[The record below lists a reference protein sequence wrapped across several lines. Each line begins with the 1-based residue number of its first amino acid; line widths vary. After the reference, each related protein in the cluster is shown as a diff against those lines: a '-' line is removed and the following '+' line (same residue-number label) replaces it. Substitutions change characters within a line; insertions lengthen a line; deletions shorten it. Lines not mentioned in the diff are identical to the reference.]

1 MGKFVNIYG
10 SEVLLQVTY
19 RDDAVY
25 ITRAPNTPEAGTF
38 TLDLRND
45 RLVCIRSPLADIDPW
60 EFSYDTY
67 DAVTCITGVT
77 SPTGLIE
84 EVNYKRDGHSLP
96 NRAPYRTI
104 PHVISHV
111 VRPGR
116 QQPAITTL
124 YRYSS
129 TNFLGY
135 GGDVDWV
142 GGQDNLYLVPGEY
155 SYTSTVEVE
164 GGPTTTYTYNKF
176 HLTANIE
183 QQKNTSKVT
192 QTFEYYAL
200 PSAEFCHQ
208 PAQYLSPK
216 TLTIEYKDTASG
228 KKPRTETTTY
238 AFDAWGNPLQEV
250 QPDGVTINRTYYPPA
265 GEKDLCPADP
275 RGFQRYMKSETVV
288 PAQSSYS
295 TPIRSENYTYLELH
309 TATGAKTDTFVA
321 VKELE
326 AEEGGKR
333 LSKAEYT
340 YIEQPASRDHGR
352 PEKQAT
358 WVSQEQATTQ
368 KWTYEYVIS
377 GQLNQCITTDSF
389 DGLTTRDVTYY
400 SLHSG
405 QTLAHEDNAG
415 VQDSFVY
422 DKLNRLLKA
431 TTALGC
437 PQESVRQQEYD
448 KPEDGNGSCLVVTD
462 TNGVKT
468 RYITDGLGRLCEVEK
483 QDKDA
488 SSENTRTNVDVFRKV
503 QERKYNAQDQCIE
516 TVEIDWLRT
525 DDGGLLEQRSSQAL
539 EYDGWGEVYRTTDST
554 GVLTISET
562 DPISL
567 TKTEGIK
574 GQGRTKTHLNVLGL
588 VTKIELIQKNGQQ
601 YSQVEYFYDGL
612 GRLREQK
619 DALGR
624 LTKFKYDGF
633 NRITKTT
640 QPDCREI
647 TTHYS
652 VQTASAW
659 PESVS
664 VNGLT
669 VGKQSFDGLGRVTSK
684 TIGKRTITQ
693 TYRGSAPEPSQ
704 ITTNKEDQFN
714 FIYDPALSY
723 ALTSVTGADAT
734 DAYEYDPKSGIPRV
748 LRSSYSTQELKHFPS
763 GLLKTETI
771 SLNQGGTFSA
781 MYKYSMGG
789 KLEAYTDVNGQD
801 HAAEY
806 DSSGRMKQF
815 TQGTLKVSFTY
826 DGANRVSETQV
837 QDQGRASITTRL
849 VYDDF
854 GREIER
860 TVLQETKTLYRLTQ
874 SYGKTSLLGA
884 RHLENGDEKL
894 LRDETFEY
902 DENNRLVNYTCQG
915 SLSPADEHGRQLE
928 SQHFT
933 FDAYDNLVEVVTG
946 FQDGSQNTATYSFS
960 SRDPTQLT
968 SVTNTDT
975 GLPSLIELEYDAN
988 GCLTRDEQGRTLEY
1002 DSRSRL
1008 MAVRDA
1014 GGSIISQYH
1023 YDTAGRLVCQS
1034 VPGQADHH
1042 LFYRDN
1048 KLIAAQTGD
1057 QKVSYLFDGEEYWGQ
1072 SVQDD
1077 DGTTQTQLWSSNGY
1091 DSVVAWID
1099 VHQPDQVQHQQY
1111 TPYGSGTTG
1120 TSIGFNGEWHDPV
1133 TGWYHLGN
1141 GYRVYNPV
1149 LMRFHSPDS
1158 WSPFTSGEINPYA
1171 YCLGDPINRVDPSGH
1186 WGFFKSIGNWFKN
1199 NWKMVVG
1206 TLIAVAAGILAG
1218 VLTAGLS
1225 VAVQIGASISIGA
1238 LVEAGWGAASNA
1250 IDGKSITWQS
1260 VLTDAVI
1267 GAAAGAFTEFGV
1279 RALTGGFKAAGKAA
1293 FSKVLKSAT
1302 KGAFQGLAFSQVIV
1316 APIMSSATGS
1326 WPLGE
1331 SLVPDP
1337 AEISSFRSG
1346 NSGLASTGPSTARDT
1361 VRPALENGGRNAQW
1375 GLPLTEPGSTSSL
1388 SSGGDYGVADVLN
1401 LELRCQFLPAGPS
1414 QYQQQ
1419 NAGNSSLDILQQ
1431 MRSTQMSLKLDIR
1444 RVGPEDSK
1452 IIHK

>member
-1 MGKFVNIYG
+1 MV
-10 SEVLLQVTY
+10 STVLL
-19 RDDAVY
+19 RPPSLIA
-25 ITRAPNTPEAGTF
+25 A
-38 TLDLRND
+38 
-45 RLVCIRSPLADIDPW
+45 RSRPIIQ
-60 EFSYDTY
+60 S
-67 DAVTCITGVT
+67 
-77 SPTGLIE
+77 
-84 EVNYKRDGHSLP
+84 KLP
-96 NRAPYRTI
+96 
-104 PHVISHV
+104 
-111 VRPGR
+111 
-116 QQPAITTL
+116 
-124 YRYSS
+124 
-129 TNFLGY
+129 
-135 GGDVDWV
+135 
-142 GGQDNLYLVPGEY
+142 
-155 SYTSTVEVE
+155 
-164 GGPTTTYTYNKF
+164 
-176 HLTANIE
+176 
-183 QQKNTSKVT
+183 
-192 QTFEYYAL
+192 
-200 PSAEFCHQ
+200 
-208 PAQYLSPK
+208 
-216 TLTIEYKDTASG
+216 
-228 KKPRTETTTY
+228 PR
-238 AFDAWGNPLQEV
+238 
-250 QPDGVTINRTYYPPA
+250 
-265 GEKDLCPADP
+265 
-275 RGFQRYMKSETVV
+275 
-288 PAQSSYS
+288 
-295 TPIRSENYTYLELH
+295 
-309 TATGAKTDTFVA
+309 
-321 VKELE
+321 
-326 AEEGGKR
+326 
-333 LSKAEYT
+333 
-340 YIEQPASRDHGR
+340 
-352 PEKQAT
+352 
-358 WVSQEQATTQ
+358 
-368 KWTYEYVIS
+368 
-377 GQLNQCITTDSF
+377 
-389 DGLTTRDVTYY
+389 
-400 SLHSG
+400 
-405 QTLAHEDNAG
+405 
-415 VQDSFVY
+415 
-422 DKLNRLLKA
+422 
-431 TTALGC
+431 
-437 PQESVRQQEYD
+437 
-448 KPEDGNGSCLVVTD
+448 
-462 TNGVKT
+462 
-468 RYITDGLGRLCEVEK
+468 
-483 QDKDA
+483 
-488 SSENTRTNVDVFRKV
+488 
-503 QERKYNAQDQCIE
+503 
-516 TVEIDWLRT
+516 
-525 DDGGLLEQRSSQAL
+525 
-539 EYDGWGEVYRTTDST
+539 
-554 GVLTISET
+554 
-562 DPISL
+562 
-567 TKTEGIK
+567 
-574 GQGRTKTHLNVLGL
+574 
-588 VTKIELIQKNGQQ
+588 
-601 YSQVEYFYDGL
+601 
-612 GRLREQK
+612 
-619 DALGR
+619 
-624 LTKFKYDGF
+624 
-633 NRITKTT
+633 
-640 QPDCREI
+640 
-647 TTHYS
+647 
-652 VQTASAW
+652 
-659 PESVS
+659 
-664 VNGLT
+664 
-669 VGKQSFDGLGRVTSK
+669 RVTSK

-789 KLEAYTDVNGQD
+789 KLQAYTDVNGQD

-826 DGANRVSETQV
+826 DGANRV
-837 QDQGRASITTRL
+837 
-849 VYDDF
+849 
-854 GREIER
+854 
-860 TVLQETKTLYRLTQ
+860 
-874 SYGKTSLLGA
+874 LLGA

-1279 RALTGGFKAAGKAA
+1279 
-1293 FSKVLKSAT
+1293 
-1302 KGAFQGLAFSQVIV
+1302 IV

-1431 MRSTQMSLKLDIR
+1431 MRSTQILRHVYLSSPGADL
-1444 RVGPEDSK
+1444 
-1452 IIHK
+1452 